1 MREGKKIIFAPD
13 LFQSGLAHYNPFG
26 VVCEGQAP
34 STPKTKT
41 KAMAKTS
48 AHVKPI
54 TNGSEA
60 HNRREKEL
68 SYIRPEL
75 SHLNEKWEGD
85 SVKNRLESI
94 RRNYTK
100 TTGQRMQD
108 KATPI
113 RECVVVIDKDTTM
126 NDLKVFSES
135 LQERFGIKTF
145 QIHIHRDEGHKKAK
159 EWKPNLHAHMVFDW
173 TDSQGKSLKLKRQD
187 MAEMQTILSQ
197 SLKMERGE
205 SSEVKHLNA
214 IQYKVKMQQ
223 EQAETLQQEIKTLTP
238 EAEDKKLILER
249 FNELKPVLGT
259 WEKDIFRNVK
269 IQPLI
274 ANFDK
279 FKEQHEKEN
288 EKLKTELNEA
298 RGAAKGYQFELQL
311 ERQETQRLKS
321 QVSEDREKIAK
332 ANQRIKELEKKPQ
345 EYLDRINKFH
355 EKQGVDFRYYF
366 NVEEKELKAMTAE
379 DFKEH
384 LQEQQK
390 KDKNRGM
397 GYTR

>member
-1 MREGKKIIFAPD
+1 
-13 LFQSGLAHYNPFG
+13 
-26 VVCEGQAP
+26 
-34 STPKTKT
+34 
-41 KAMAKTS
+41 MAKTS

-68 SYIRPEL
+68 SYIDKTL

-94 RRNYTK
+94 RSNYTK

-113 RECVVVIDKDTTM
+113 RECVVVIDKTTTM

-145 QIHIHRDEGHKKAK
+145 QIHTHRDEGHMKAK
-159 EWKPNLHAHMVFDW
+159 EWKPNLHAHLVFDW
-173 TDSQGKSLKLKRQD
+173 TDSQGKTLKLKRQD
-187 MAEMQTILSQ
+187 MAEMQTILSK

-214 IQYKVKMQQ
+214 IQYKVKMQE
-223 EQAETLQQEIKTLTP
+223 EQLKTLTP
-238 EAEDKKLILER
+238 EVESKKLILER

-259 WEKDIFRNVK
+259 WEKDIFKNVK

-274 ANFDK
+274 ASFDK
-279 FKEQHEKEN
+279 FKEQHEKEKEELKAELS
-288 EKLKTELNEA
+288 EKLKEHEKNAYERGQAVAEDYLKKEINHYKEIANKAVESTNTKVKETAQTVLNVVNKA
-298 RGAAKGYQFELQL
+298 LVPHK
-311 ERQETQRLKS
+311 LKFDS
-321 QVSEDREKIAK
+321 IPEGNNVKIVL
-332 ANQRIKELEKKPQ
+332 KEVKEEKKEIPQ
-345 EYLDRINKFH
+345 IKR
-355 EKQGVDFRYYF
+355 
-366 NVEEKELKAMTAE
+366 
-379 DFKEH
+379 
-384 LQEQQK
+384 
-390 KDKNRGM
+390 DKGLSM
-397 GYTR
+397 S

>member
-1 MREGKKIIFAPD
+1 
-13 LFQSGLAHYNPFG
+13 
-26 VVCEGQAP
+26 
-34 STPKTKT
+34 
-41 KAMAKTS
+41 MAKTS

-68 SYIRPEL
+68 YYIDETL
-75 SHLNEKWEGD
+75 SHLNEKWEVD

-94 RRNYTK
+94 RSNYTK

-113 RECVVVIDKDTTM
+113 RECVVVIDKSTTM

-145 QIHIHRDEGHKKAK
+145 QIHTHLDEGHRKAK
-159 EWKPNLHAHMVFDW
+159 EWKPNLHAHLVFDW
-173 TDSQGKSLKLKRQD
+173 TDSQGKTLKLKRQD
-187 MAEMQTILSQ
+187 MAEMQTILSK

-214 IQYKVKMQQ
+214 IQYKVKKQA
-223 EQAETLQQEIKTLTP
+223 EQIETLQQEIKTLTP
-238 EAEDKKLILER
+238 EVENKKLILER

-274 ANFDK
+274 ASLDK
-279 FKEQHEKEN
+279 FKEQHDKDT
-288 EKLKTELNEA
+288 EKLKAELKEIEVRA
-298 RGAAKGYQFELQL
+298 RGYQIELQL
-311 ERQETQRLKS
+311 ERQETQKLKS
-321 QVSEDREKIAK
+321 QVSQDREKIAK
-332 ANQRIKELEKKPQ
+332 ITQQIKVLEKKPQ
-345 EYLDRINKFH
+345 EYIDRINTFH
-355 EKQGVDFRYYF
+355 EKHGVDFRYYF
-366 NVEEKELKAMTAE
+366 NEDKEMKALTAE

-384 LQEQQK
+384 LQEQQQEK
-390 KDKNRGM
+390 RNRGM
-397 GYTR
+397 GHTR